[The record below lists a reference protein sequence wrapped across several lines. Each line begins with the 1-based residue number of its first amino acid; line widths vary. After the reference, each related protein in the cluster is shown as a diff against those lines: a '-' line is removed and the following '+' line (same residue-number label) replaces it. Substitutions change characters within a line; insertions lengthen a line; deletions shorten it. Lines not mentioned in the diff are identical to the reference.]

1 MEKREMIIKRGGEV
15 GVCVCG
21 EEPSW
26 QAISHFF
33 FFPLL
38 ILNKAV
44 CKFEPRETFI
54 KIN

>member
-1 MEKREMIIKRGGEV
+1 MQKKRDYYKTEVEKKT
-15 GVCVCG
+15 
-21 EEPSW
+21 PPKSLPDK
-26 QAISHFF
+26 QSLTF